1 MTWEW
6 VAFALGLALILCCTA
21 LGGINLIFLKLD
33 RKKKDKEYKQLN
45 EILQKMAKRE
55 RERETK

>member
-6 VAFALGLALILCCTA
+6 VVFALGLALILCCTV
-21 LGGINLIFLKLD
+21 LGGINMIFLKLD

-45 EILQKMAKRE
+45 EILQKMAE